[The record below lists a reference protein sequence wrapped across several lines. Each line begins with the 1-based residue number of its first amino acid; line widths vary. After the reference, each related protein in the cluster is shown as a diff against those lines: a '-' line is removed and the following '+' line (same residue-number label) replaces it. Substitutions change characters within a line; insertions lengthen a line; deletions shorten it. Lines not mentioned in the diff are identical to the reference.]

1 MNPLLYSFLAYEME
15 LKDTEKT
22 ETTPNHVFHGRGS
35 GIFALDRAS
44 VVWLTTPEKKIFH
57 GQPTEIWQ
65 KTTQNFR
72 KFRQLEKGTS
82 GVARD

>member
-1 MNPLLYSFLAYEME
+1 MTKP
-15 LKDTEKT
+15 DT
-22 ETTPNHVFHGRGS
+22 FHGPGS
-35 GIFALDRAS
+35 GILALDRAS